1 MSKLSHVNS
10 KLKCVP
16 GFCKKKFLN
25 LQPVSAFQSVCL
37 SASVTRIPKSTFP
50 TRSFR
55 SHLLHSKL
63 VGLVQLHLLVQSHG
77 DHHHPPPRKLKP
89 VPHSFIHS
97 LRTDWLKPLFFLF
110 SCEFIIICRQVSTH
124 TSTHTFTMLLG
135 RKISIATTAAAA
147 ADETSRDEQQQGQ
160 DITIQLAS
168 SDEASASAS
177 KGRRRRSFS
186 LPLFIKRKLTRL
198 SHRVRVSG
206 KSPSKAKEQAEGE
219 NQTTSKVP

>member
-1 MSKLSHVNS
+1 MCARLLQK
-10 KLKCVP
+10 KVP
-16 GFCKKKFLN
+16 QSSTCISFS
-25 LQPVSAFQSVCL
+25 VSVFVCL
-37 SASVTRIPKSTFP
+37 SVTSIPKSTFP

-110 SCEFIIICRQVSTH
+110 SCEFIIICRQVNTH
-124 TSTHTFTMLLG
+124 THTFTMLLG

-147 ADETSRDEQQQGQ
+147 AADETSR
-160 DITIQLAS
+160 
-168 SDEASASAS
+168 
-177 KGRRRRSFS
+177 
-186 LPLFIKRKLTRL
+186 
-198 SHRVRVSG
+198 
-206 KSPSKAKEQAEGE
+206 AEM
-219 NQTTSKVP
+219 NNNKDKTSQFN